1 MTNSKKNRIK
11 DRIFEYFGIAS
22 TFFGL
27 VILVI
32 FIGNILVDGLSRID
46 WDFMTSLP
54 SRKAERAG
62 IFTAWS
68 GSLWILALTTLIA
81 FPLGVSAG
89 MYLEEYGKK
98 TSLSSLLE
106 VNISNLAGV
115 PSIIYGLLGL
125 EIFVRVF
132 KMGNSIL
139 AGAFTLS
146 LLVLPIIIVAT
157 RESIR
162 AVPPSI
168 RAASYGLGATKWQ
181 TIWHQVLPSSM
192 GGILTGVILA
202 ISRAVDSETIGSI
215 QLDASFS
222 PIKRVSFT
230 IESARVE
237 QKVNLDRLNIVI
249 ETNGSV
255 DAEEAVKRAATIL
268 QDQLSSFVELEPV
281 VEEEPQP
288 TSDDF
293 PPMYLSAVDELE
305 LTVRSANC
313 LKAEQIYYIGDLIQK
328 SEQDLLRT
336 PNLGRKSLNEIKEVL
351 TEKNLELGTEI
362 ENWPPVDL
370 MSE

>member
-1 MTNSKKNRIK
+1 MQGSARDFLKPK
-11 DRIFEYFGIAS
+11 
-22 TFFGL
+22 
-27 VILVI
+27 
-32 FIGNILVDGLSRID
+32 LVDSVELSTNEYRVVLEP
-46 WDFMTSLP
+46 FERGFGHTLGNSL
-54 SRKAERAG
+54 RR
-62 IFTAWS
+62 
-68 GSLWILALTTLIA
+68 TL
-81 FPLGVSAG
+81 
-89 MYLEEYGKK
+89 
-98 TSLSSLLE
+98 LSSMVGSAITEVAIDGVMHEFSTIEGVQEDVLDILLNLKE
-106 VNISNLAGV
+106 TSVELNTSETATVIIEKEGPSQLTVADIESNGTDV
-115 PSIIYGLLGL
+115 S
-125 EIFVRVF
+125 VF
-132 KMGNSIL
+132 NPEKVI
-139 AGAFTLS
+139 
-146 LLVLPIIIVAT
+146 AT
-157 RESIR
+157 INEGGKIR
-162 AVPPSI
+162 MTI
-168 RAASYGLGATKWQ
+168 R
-181 TIWHQVLPSSM
+181 IN
-192 GGILTGVILA
+192 TGVGYDVA
-202 ISRAVDSETIGSI
+202 VSRTVDSETIGSI

-230 IESARVE
+230 VESARVE

-293 PPMYLSAVDELE
+293 PQMYLSAVDELE

>member
-1 MTNSKKNRIK
+1 MQGSSRDFLKPK
-11 DRIFEYFGIAS
+11 
-22 TFFGL
+22 
-27 VILVI
+27 
-32 FIGNILVDGLSRID
+32 LVDSVELSTNEYRVVLEP
-46 WDFMTSLP
+46 FERGFGHTLGNSL
-54 SRKAERAG
+54 RR
-62 IFTAWS
+62 
-68 GSLWILALTTLIA
+68 TL
-81 FPLGVSAG
+81 
-89 MYLEEYGKK
+89 
-98 TSLSSLLE
+98 LSSMAGSAITEVAIDGVMHEFSTIEGVQEDVLDILLNLKE
-106 VNISNLAGV
+106 TSVELNTSETATVIIEKEGPSQLTVADIESNGTDV
-115 PSIIYGLLGL
+115 S
-125 EIFVRVF
+125 VF
-132 KMGNSIL
+132 NPEKVI
-139 AGAFTLS
+139 
-146 LLVLPIIIVAT
+146 AT
-157 RESIR
+157 INEGGKIR
-162 AVPPSI
+162 MTI
-168 RAASYGLGATKWQ
+168 R
-181 TIWHQVLPSSM
+181 IN
-192 GGILTGVILA
+192 TGVGYDVA
-202 ISRAVDSETIGSI
+202 VSRTVDSETIGSI

-230 IESARVE
+230 VESARVE

-293 PPMYLSAVDELE
+293 PQMYLSAVDELE

>member
-1 MTNSKKNRIK
+1 MQGSAK
-11 DRIFEYFGIAS
+11 DF
-22 TFFGL
+22 L
-27 VILVI
+27 KPK
-32 FIGNILVDGLSRID
+32 LVDSVELSANEYRVVLEP
-46 WDFMTSLP
+46 FERGFGHTLGNSL
-54 SRKAERAG
+54 RR
-62 IFTAWS
+62 
-68 GSLWILALTTLIA
+68 TL
-81 FPLGVSAG
+81 
-89 MYLEEYGKK
+89 
-98 TSLSSLLE
+98 LSSMVGSAITEVSIDGVMHEYSTIEDVQEDVLDILL
-106 VNISNLAGV
+106 NLKEASVGLNASETATV
-115 PSIIYGLLGL
+115 IIEKEGPCQLTVADIEANGTD
-125 EIFVRVF
+125 VSVF
-132 KMGNSIL
+132 NPGKVI
-139 AGAFTLS
+139 
-146 LLVLPIIIVAT
+146 AT
-157 RESIR
+157 INEGGKIR
-162 AVPPSI
+162 M
-168 RAASYGLGATKWQ
+168 
-181 TIWHQVLPSSM
+181 TITI
-192 GGILTGVILA
+192 GTGVGYDA
-202 ISRAVDSETIGSI
+202 AGSRTVDSETIGSI

-230 IESARVE
+230 VESARVE
-237 QKVNLDRLNIVI
+237 QKVNLDRLNIII

-293 PPMYLSAVDELE
+293 PQMYLSAVDELE

-351 TEKNLELGTEI
+351 TEKNLELGIEI

>member
-1 MTNSKKNRIK
+1 MQGSARDFLKPK
-11 DRIFEYFGIAS
+11 
-22 TFFGL
+22 
-27 VILVI
+27 
-32 FIGNILVDGLSRID
+32 LVDSVELPTNEYRVVLEPFERGFGHTLGN
-46 WDFMTSLP
+46 SL
-54 SRKAERAG
+54 RR
-62 IFTAWS
+62 
-68 GSLWILALTTLIA
+68 TL
-81 FPLGVSAG
+81 
-89 MYLEEYGKK
+89 
-98 TSLSSLLE
+98 LSSMVGSAITEVAIDGVMHEFSTIEGVQEDVLDILLNLKE
-106 VNISNLAGV
+106 TSVELNTSETATVIIEKEGPSQLTVADIESNGTDV
-115 PSIIYGLLGL
+115 S
-125 EIFVRVF
+125 VF
-132 KMGNSIL
+132 NPEKVI
-139 AGAFTLS
+139 
-146 LLVLPIIIVAT
+146 AT
-157 RESIR
+157 INEGGKIR
-162 AVPPSI
+162 MTI
-168 RAASYGLGATKWQ
+168 R
-181 TIWHQVLPSSM
+181 IN
-192 GGILTGVILA
+192 TGVGYDVA
-202 ISRAVDSETIGSI
+202 VSRTVDSETIGSI

-230 IESARVE
+230 VESARVE

-293 PPMYLSAVDELE
+293 PQMYLSAVDELE

>member
-1 MTNSKKNRIK
+1 MQGSARDFLKPK
-11 DRIFEYFGIAS
+11 
-22 TFFGL
+22 
-27 VILVI
+27 
-32 FIGNILVDGLSRID
+32 LVDSVELSKNEYRVVLEP
-46 WDFMTSLP
+46 F
-54 SRKAERAG
+54 ERG
-62 IFTAWS
+62 F
-68 GSLWILALTTLIA
+68 GHTL
-81 FPLGVSAG
+81 
-89 MYLEEYGKK
+89 
-98 TSLSSLLE
+98 
-106 VNISNLAGV
+106 
-115 PSIIYGLLGL
+115 
-125 EIFVRVF
+125 
-132 KMGNSIL
+132 GNSIRRTL
-139 AGAFTLS
+139 LSSMVVSAITEVAIDGVMHEFSSIEGVQEDVLDILLNLKEASIGLNASESATVIIEKEGPGQITVADIETNGVDVSVFNPEKVIATINEGGKIRMTLS
-146 LLVLPIIIVAT
+146 IA
-157 RESIR
+157 
-162 AVPPSI
+162 
-168 RAASYGLGATKWQ
+168 
-181 TIWHQVLPSSM
+181 
-192 GGILTGVILA
+192 TGVGYDVA
-202 ISRAVDSETIGSI
+202 VSRAVDSETIGSI

-230 IESARVE
+230 VESARVE
-237 QKVNLDRLNIVI
+237 QKVNLDKLNIVI

-293 PPMYLSAVDELE
+293 PVMYLSAVDELE

>member
-1 MTNSKKNRIK
+1 MQGSARDFLKPK
-11 DRIFEYFGIAS
+11 
-22 TFFGL
+22 
-27 VILVI
+27 
-32 FIGNILVDGLSRID
+32 LVDSVELSTNEYRVVLEP
-46 WDFMTSLP
+46 FERGFGHTLGNSL
-54 SRKAERAG
+54 RR
-62 IFTAWS
+62 
-68 GSLWILALTTLIA
+68 TL
-81 FPLGVSAG
+81 
-89 MYLEEYGKK
+89 
-98 TSLSSLLE
+98 LSSMVGSAITEVAIDGVMHEFSTIEGVQEDVLDILLNLKE
-106 VNISNLAGV
+106 ASVELNTSETATVIIEKEGPSQLTVADIESNGTDV
-115 PSIIYGLLGL
+115 S
-125 EIFVRVF
+125 VF
-132 KMGNSIL
+132 NPEKVI
-139 AGAFTLS
+139 
-146 LLVLPIIIVAT
+146 AT
-157 RESIR
+157 INEGGKIR
-162 AVPPSI
+162 MTI
-168 RAASYGLGATKWQ
+168 R
-181 TIWHQVLPSSM
+181 IN
-192 GGILTGVILA
+192 TGVGYDVA
-202 ISRAVDSETIGSI
+202 VSRTVDSETIGSI

-230 IESARVE
+230 VESARVE

-293 PPMYLSAVDELE
+293 PQMYLSAVDELE

>member
-1 MTNSKKNRIK
+1 MQGSARDFLKPK
-11 DRIFEYFGIAS
+11 
-22 TFFGL
+22 
-27 VILVI
+27 
-32 FIGNILVDGLSRID
+32 LVDSVELSTNEYRVVLEP
-46 WDFMTSLP
+46 FERGFGHTLGNSL
-54 SRKAERAG
+54 RR
-62 IFTAWS
+62 
-68 GSLWILALTTLIA
+68 TL
-81 FPLGVSAG
+81 
-89 MYLEEYGKK
+89 
-98 TSLSSLLE
+98 LSSMVGSAITEVAIDGVMHEFSTIEGVQEDVLDILLNLKE
-106 VNISNLAGV
+106 TSVELNTSETATVIIEKEGPSQLTVADIESNGTDV
-115 PSIIYGLLGL
+115 S
-125 EIFVRVF
+125 VF
-132 KMGNSIL
+132 NPEKVI
-139 AGAFTLS
+139 
-146 LLVLPIIIVAT
+146 AT
-157 RESIR
+157 INEGGKIR
-162 AVPPSI
+162 MTI
-168 RAASYGLGATKWQ
+168 R
-181 TIWHQVLPSSM
+181 IN
-192 GGILTGVILA
+192 TGVGYDVA
-202 ISRAVDSETIGSI
+202 VSRTVDSETIGSI

-230 IESARVE
+230 VESARVE

-293 PPMYLSAVDELE
+293 PQMYLSAVDELE

-351 TEKNLELGTEI
+351 TDKNLELGTEI